1 MFFLKEETKVIT
13 MHPSYFGPNM
23 REFLIARLN
32 EEEEGR
38 CTGDHF
44 VICVMDMVDIG
55 EGRVVP
61 SSGSAEYTI
70 KYRAIIWKPFRGET
84 VCTPGEF
91 SGCSLL
97 GTVANDLAL
106 IRLMRSSPPSSLL
119 VSSHW
124 PALYRF
130 SLRGKYGLTQ
140 ISLFKDRC

>member
-1 MFFLKEETKVIT
+1 

-84 VCTPGEF
+84 VCISEAWIGCLTPGA
-91 SGCSLL
+91 
-97 GTVANDLAL
+97 VADKLAL
-106 IRLMRSSPPSSLL
+106 NRLMQLSPPSSLP

-124 PALYRF
+124 PARSRS
-130 SLRGKYGLTQ
+130 SLRAKYGLTQ
-140 ISLFKDRC
+140 VSLFEERC

>member
-1 MFFLKEETKVIT
+1 

-84 VCTPGEF
+84 VCI
-91 SGCSLL
+91 SGAWIGCLVS
-97 GTVANDLAL
+97 GAATDELAL
-106 IRLMRSSPPSSLL
+106 IRLMRLSPPSSLP

-124 PALYRF
+124 PVHYRF
-130 SLRGKYGLTQ
+130 SLRAKYGLTRA
-140 ISLFKDRC
+140 SLFEERC

>member
-84 VCTPGEF
+84 VRISGTSTECF
-91 SGCSLL
+91 SSGAITD
-97 GTVANDLAL
+97 GLAL
-106 IRLMRSSPPSSLL
+106 FRSMPL
-119 VSSHW
+119 SH
-124 PALYRF
+124 L
-130 SLRGKYGLTQ
+130 
-140 ISLFKDRC
+140 